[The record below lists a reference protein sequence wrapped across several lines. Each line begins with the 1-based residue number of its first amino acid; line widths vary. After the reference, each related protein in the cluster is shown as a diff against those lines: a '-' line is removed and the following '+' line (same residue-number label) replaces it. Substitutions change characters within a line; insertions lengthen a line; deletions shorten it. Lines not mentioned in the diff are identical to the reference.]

1 MSGLKIVVIGGGS
14 SYTPELIEGL
24 LNRYHEM
31 PVASLWLVD
40 IEEGKE
46 KVEIIA
52 GLARRMIAKAG
63 LTIEVVAT
71 LDRESALRDAD
82 FVCSQFRAG
91 CLDARISDERISLKY
106 GLIGQET
113 NGLGGFANACRTIP
127 IALEIAADMERLCP
141 DAWLLNFTNPS
152 GMVTEAILRHSRIK
166 AVGLCNVP
174 VIMQKGITT
183 LLQCA
188 DEKEV
193 VMQVAGL
200 NHFIFVRQ
208 ILHKGKEWL
217 PEVIAEINAGRDPLV
232 PRNIPPFRWP
242 SHLLQGLGMI
252 PCAYLRY
259 YYMKDDLLRQELA
272 EAGGE
277 GTRGEVVKQLEKIL
291 FDQYRDPHLAVKPK
305 ALEGRGGQYYSE
317 AACELMNAIYNDKRI
332 IMHVN
337 TRNNGAINGLPDD
350 CAVEVSSLITASG
363 PLPLNVAPFPE
374 DTLRL
379 LQLMKSFE
387 RLTIEAA
394 LTGNRH
400 TAWRALML
408 NPLIVSGEKLELALD
423 EVIAENR
430 QWLPAFHADPR
441 LTGRLAG
448 DLTTDRLTLRHSA
461 HFSATLSII
470 VDS

>member
-1 MSGLKIVVIGGGS
+1 
-14 SYTPELIEGL
+14 
-24 LNRYHEM
+24 
-31 PVASLWLVD
+31 
-40 IEEGKE
+40 
-46 KVEIIA
+46 
-52 GLARRMIAKAG
+52 
-63 LTIEVVAT
+63 
-71 LDRESALRDAD
+71 
-82 FVCSQFRAG
+82 
-91 CLDARISDERISLKY
+91 
-106 GLIGQET
+106 
-113 NGLGGFANACRTIP
+113 
-127 IALEIAADMERLCP
+127 MERLCP

-232 PRNIPPFRWP
+232 PRNISPFRWP

-430 QWLPAFHADPR
+430 QWLPAFHA
-441 LTGRLAG
+441 
-448 DLTTDRLTLRHSA
+448 
-461 HFSATLSII
+461 
-470 VDS
+470 

>member
-141 DAWLLNFTNPS
+141 EAWLLNFTNPS
-152 GMVTEAILRHSRIK
+152 GMVTKAILRHSRIK

-277 GTRGEVVKQLEKIL
+277 GTRGEMVKQLEKIL

-430 QWLPAFHADPR
+430 QWLPAFHA
-441 LTGRLAG
+441 
-448 DLTTDRLTLRHSA
+448 
-461 HFSATLSII
+461 
-470 VDS
+470 

>member
-127 IALEIAADMERLCP
+127 IALEIAADMERLCS

-430 QWLPAFHADPR
+430 QWLPAFHA
-441 LTGRLAG
+441 
-448 DLTTDRLTLRHSA
+448 
-461 HFSATLSII
+461 
-470 VDS
+470 

>member
-166 AVGLCNVP
+166 AVGLCKVP

-337 TRNNGAINGLPDD
+337 TRNNGAISGLPDD

-430 QWLPAFHADPR
+430 QWLPAFHA
-441 LTGRLAG
+441 
-448 DLTTDRLTLRHSA
+448 
-461 HFSATLSII
+461 
-470 VDS
+470 

>member
-24 LNRYHEM
+24 LNRYHKM

-337 TRNNGAINGLPDD
+337 TRNNGAISGLPDD
-350 CAVEVSSLITASG
+350 CAVEVSTLITASG

-430 QWLPAFHADPR
+430 QWLPAFHA
-441 LTGRLAG
+441 
-448 DLTTDRLTLRHSA
+448 
-461 HFSATLSII
+461 
-470 VDS
+470 

>member
-24 LNRYHEM
+24 LKRHHEM

-63 LTIEVVAT
+63 LAIEVVAT
-71 LDRESALRDAD
+71 LDRERALRDAD

-141 DAWLLNFTNPS
+141 NAWLLNFTNPS
-152 GMVTEAILRHSRIK
+152 GMVTEAILRHSKIK

-174 VIMQKGITT
+174 VIMQKGVAE
-183 LLQCA
+183 LLECA
-188 DEKEV
+188 DENDFI
-193 VMQVAGL
+193 MQVAGL

-217 PEVIAEINAGRDPLV
+217 PQVIAQINAGRDPLV

-242 SHLLQGLGMI
+242 PHLLQGLGMI

-272 EAGGE
+272 EADGE
-277 GTRGEVVKQLEKIL
+277 GTRGEVVKMLEKQL
-291 FDQYRDPHLAVKPK
+291 FAQYSDPNLAVKPK

-317 AACELMNAIYNDKRI
+317 AACELMNAIHNDKRI

-363 PLPLNVAPFPE
+363 PQPLNVAPFPE

-387 RLTIEAA
+387 QLTIEAA
-394 LTGNRH
+394 ITGNRH
-400 TAWRALML
+400 TAWRALVL
-408 NPLIVSGEKLELALD
+408 NPLIVSGEKLELALN
-423 EVIAENR
+423 EVIAHNR
-430 QWLPAFHADPR
+430 ALMPAFHR
-441 LTGRLAG
+441 
-448 DLTTDRLTLRHSA
+448 
-461 HFSATLSII
+461 
-470 VDS
+470 

>member
-1 MSGLKIVVIGGGS
+1 MVIGGGS

-337 TRNNGAINGLPDD
+337 TRNNGAISGLPDD

-430 QWLPAFHADPR
+430 QWLPAFHA
-441 LTGRLAG
+441 
-448 DLTTDRLTLRHSA
+448 
-461 HFSATLSII
+461 
-470 VDS
+470 

>member
-277 GTRGEVVKQLEKIL
+277 GTCGEVVKQLEKIL

-337 TRNNGAINGLPDD
+337 TRNNGAISGLPDD

-430 QWLPAFHADPR
+430 QWLPAFHA
-441 LTGRLAG
+441 
-448 DLTTDRLTLRHSA
+448 
-461 HFSATLSII
+461 
-470 VDS
+470 

>member
-337 TRNNGAINGLPDD
+337 TRNNGAFSGLPDD

-430 QWLPAFHADPR
+430 QWLPAFHA
-441 LTGRLAG
+441 
-448 DLTTDRLTLRHSA
+448 
-461 HFSATLSII
+461 
-470 VDS
+470 

>member
-141 DAWLLNFTNPS
+141 DAGLLNFTHPS

-430 QWLPAFHADPR
+430 QWLPAFHA
-441 LTGRLAG
+441 
-448 DLTTDRLTLRHSA
+448 
-461 HFSATLSII
+461 
-470 VDS
+470 

>member
-317 AACELMNAIYNDKRI
+317 AACELMNAIYNDKQI

-430 QWLPAFHADPR
+430 QWLPAFHA
-441 LTGRLAG
+441 
-448 DLTTDRLTLRHSA
+448 
-461 HFSATLSII
+461 
-470 VDS
+470 

>member
-193 VMQVAGL
+193 VMQVAAL

-337 TRNNGAINGLPDD
+337 TRNNGAISGLPDD

-363 PLPLNVAPFPE
+363 PLALNVAPFPE

-430 QWLPAFHADPR
+430 QWLPAFHA
-441 LTGRLAG
+441 
-448 DLTTDRLTLRHSA
+448 
-461 HFSATLSII
+461 
-470 VDS
+470 

>member
-188 DEKEV
+188 DEKEEV
-193 VMQVAGL
+193 IQVAGL

-337 TRNNGAINGLPDD
+337 TRNNGAISGLPDD

-430 QWLPAFHADPR
+430 QWLPAFHA
-441 LTGRLAG
+441 
-448 DLTTDRLTLRHSA
+448 
-461 HFSATLSII
+461 
-470 VDS
+470 

>member
-317 AACELMNAIYNDKRI
+317 VACELMNAIYNDKRI

-337 TRNNGAINGLPDD
+337 TRNNGAISGLPDD

-430 QWLPAFHADPR
+430 QWLPTFHA
-441 LTGRLAG
+441 
-448 DLTTDRLTLRHSA
+448 
-461 HFSATLSII
+461 
-470 VDS
+470 

>member
-71 LDRESALRDAD
+71 LDRASALRDAD

-217 PEVIAEINAGRDPLV
+217 PEVIAEINAGRGPLV

-337 TRNNGAINGLPDD
+337 TRNNGAISGLPDD

-430 QWLPAFHADPR
+430 QWLPTFHA
-441 LTGRLAG
+441 
-448 DLTTDRLTLRHSA
+448 
-461 HFSATLSII
+461 
-470 VDS
+470 

>member
-217 PEVIAEINAGRDPLV
+217 PEVIAKINAGRDPLV

-337 TRNNGAINGLPDD
+337 TRNNGAISGLPDD

-430 QWLPAFHADPR
+430 QWLPAFHA
-441 LTGRLAG
+441 
-448 DLTTDRLTLRHSA
+448 
-461 HFSATLSII
+461 
-470 VDS
+470 

>member
-14 SYTPELIEGL
+14 SYSPELIEGL

-71 LDRESALRDAD
+71 LDRQSALRDAD

-127 IALEIAADMERLCP
+127 IALEIAADMEQLCP

-174 VIMQKGITT
+174 VIMQKGVTT

-208 ILHKGKEWL
+208 ILYKGKEWL

-350 CAVEVSSLITASG
+350 CAVEVTSLITASG

-430 QWLPAFHADPR
+430 QWLPAFHA
-441 LTGRLAG
+441 
-448 DLTTDRLTLRHSA
+448 
-461 HFSATLSII
+461 
-470 VDS
+470 

>member
-40 IEEGKE
+40 IVEGKE

-430 QWLPAFHADPR
+430 QWLPAFHA
-441 LTGRLAG
+441 
-448 DLTTDRLTLRHSA
+448 
-461 HFSATLSII
+461 
-470 VDS
+470 

>member
-91 CLDARISDERISLKY
+91 CLDARTSDERISLKY

-193 VMQVAGL
+193 VIQVAGL

-291 FDQYRDPHLAVKPK
+291 FDQYRDTHLAVKPK

-337 TRNNGAINGLPDD
+337 TRNNGAISGLPDD

-430 QWLPAFHADPR
+430 QWLPAFHA
-441 LTGRLAG
+441 
-448 DLTTDRLTLRHSA
+448 
-461 HFSATLSII
+461 
-470 VDS
+470 

>member
-1 MSGLKIVVIGGGS
+1 MSGRKIVVIGGGS

-40 IEEGKE
+40 IEEGRE

-166 AVGLCNVP
+166 TVGLCNVP
-174 VIMQKGITT
+174 VIMQKGVAT

-277 GTRGEVVKQLEKIL
+277 GTRGEVVKQLEKTL

-430 QWLPAFHADPR
+430 QWLPAFHA
-441 LTGRLAG
+441 
-448 DLTTDRLTLRHSA
+448 
-461 HFSATLSII
+461 
-470 VDS
+470 

>member
-1 MSGLKIVVIGGGS
+1 MPGLKIVVIGGGS

-259 YYMKDDLLRQELA
+259 CYMKDDLLRQELA

-337 TRNNGAINGLPDD
+337 TRNNGAISGLPDD

-430 QWLPAFHADPR
+430 QWLPAFHA
-441 LTGRLAG
+441 
-448 DLTTDRLTLRHSA
+448 
-461 HFSATLSII
+461 
-470 VDS
+470 

>member
-337 TRNNGAINGLPDD
+337 TRNNSAINGLPDD

-430 QWLPAFHADPR
+430 QWLPAFHA
-441 LTGRLAG
+441 
-448 DLTTDRLTLRHSA
+448 
-461 HFSATLSII
+461 
-470 VDS
+470 

>member
-82 FVCSQFRAG
+82 FVCSQLRAG

-337 TRNNGAINGLPDD
+337 TRNNGAISGLPDD

-430 QWLPAFHADPR
+430 QWLPAFHA
-441 LTGRLAG
+441 
-448 DLTTDRLTLRHSA
+448 
-461 HFSATLSII
+461 
-470 VDS
+470 

>member
-127 IALEIAADMERLCP
+127 IALEIAADMERLWP

-337 TRNNGAINGLPDD
+337 TRNNGAISGLPDD

-430 QWLPAFHADPR
+430 QWLPTFHA
-441 LTGRLAG
+441 
-448 DLTTDRLTLRHSA
+448 
-461 HFSATLSII
+461 
-470 VDS
+470 

>member
-217 PEVIAEINAGRDPLV
+217 PEVITEINAGRDPLV

-337 TRNNGAINGLPDD
+337 TRNNGAISGLPDD

-430 QWLPAFHADPR
+430 QWLPAFHA
-441 LTGRLAG
+441 
-448 DLTTDRLTLRHSA
+448 
-461 HFSATLSII
+461 
-470 VDS
+470 

>member
-127 IALEIAADMERLCP
+127 IALEIAVDMERLCP

-430 QWLPAFHADPR
+430 QWLPAFHA
-441 LTGRLAG
+441 
-448 DLTTDRLTLRHSA
+448 
-461 HFSATLSII
+461 
-470 VDS
+470 

>member
-14 SYTPELIEGL
+14 SYTPELIEVL

-337 TRNNGAINGLPDD
+337 TRNNGAISGLPDD

-430 QWLPAFHADPR
+430 QWLPAFHA
-441 LTGRLAG
+441 
-448 DLTTDRLTLRHSA
+448 
-461 HFSATLSII
+461 
-470 VDS
+470 

>member
-337 TRNNGAINGLPDD
+337 TRNNGATNGLPDD

-430 QWLPAFHADPR
+430 QWLPAFHA
-441 LTGRLAG
+441 
-448 DLTTDRLTLRHSA
+448 
-461 HFSATLSII
+461 
-470 VDS
+470 

>member
-174 VIMQKGITT
+174 VIMHKGITT

-430 QWLPAFHADPR
+430 QWLPAFHA
-441 LTGRLAG
+441 
-448 DLTTDRLTLRHSA
+448 
-461 HFSATLSII
+461 
-470 VDS
+470 